1 MKSENK
7 LENKLCSDF
16 LIKAGHEIVNIMTPL
31 EHIEYLEEDMITA
44 RVARGER
51 LGRQFGRIGRLISGE
66 NENEPYEFSE
76 FIYNIK
82 EKCRSLGI
90 KVSAENRNYNS
101 IDTIKGKNLIL
112 TVLDEILMNWKMHG
126 RNEFSINIAD
136 EKTIIFKNDY
146 DPASLKNIGSTKEEL
161 SKPFVKGAS
170 SKGSGLGLYMIEL
183 ASQKG
188 GFTWNLSADEKYF
201 SLSLSF

>member
-1 MKSENK
+1 MKSESFT
-7 LENKLCSDF
+7 CSDF

-31 EHIEYLEEDMITA
+31 EHIEYLEEEMIAA
-44 RVARGER
+44 RVTRGER
-51 LGRQFGRIGRLISGE
+51 LGRQLGRIGRLISGE
-66 NENEPYEFSE
+66 NGNEPYEFSE

-90 KVSAENRNYNS
+90 KVSAENKNYNS
-101 IDTIKGKNLIL
+101 IETIKGKNLMACVI
-112 TVLDEILMNWKMHG
+112 DEILANWKMHG
-126 RNEFSINIAD
+126 RSEFSINIAD
-136 EKTIIFKNDY
+136 EKTVIFKNDY

-161 SKPFVKGAS
+161 AKPFVKGAL

-183 ASQKG
+183 ASKEG

-201 SLSLSF
+201 SLSLVF